1 MTTVV
6 QRRRRSAEDV
16 PPAWEASDGARVGT
30 GDGETPFVGV
40 VVGTL
45 VGIGPTGAPLVE
57 HPYHRGAALTARS
70 IVAVDRAL
78 VGRDVALT
86 FERADPGKPI
96 VMGVVQMPN
105 GQMPSGLPAAAR
117 GESAANS
124 GDAEAA
130 ATREV
135 EVDGERISLTG
146 EREIVLRCGKASIT
160 LTRAGKVLIKG
171 EFVLTQAGG
180 VNRIRGG
187 SVQIN

>member
-6 QRRRRSAEDV
+6 QRRRRSAEEV
-16 PPAWEASDGARVGT
+16 APAWEVSDAARIGSV
-30 GDGETPFVGV
+30 GETHLVGV

-45 VGIGPTGAPLVE
+45 VGIGPGGAPLVE

-70 IVAVDRAL
+70 IVAVDPAL
-78 VGRDVALT
+78 VGREVALM
-86 FERADPGKPI
+86 FERADPGRPL
-96 VMGVVQMPN
+96 VMGVL
-105 GQMPSGLPAAAR
+105 QMPSDRMASRLPAA
-117 GESAANS
+117 
-124 GDAEAA
+124 
-130 ATREV
+130 
-135 EVDGERISLTG
+135 EVDGERVTFTA

>member
-1 MTTVV
+1 MTTAV
-6 QRRRRSAEDV
+6 QRRRRSAGEV
-16 PPAWEASDGARVGT
+16 APAWEVSDAARIGT
-30 GDGETPFVGV
+30 VEETRLAGV

-45 VGIGPTGAPLVE
+45 VGIGPEGAPLVE

-70 IVAVDRAL
+70 IVAVDPAL
-78 VGRDVALT
+78 VGCEVALM
-86 FERADPGKPI
+86 FERADPAKPV
-96 VMGVVQMPN
+96 VMGVL
-105 GQMPSGLPAAAR
+105 QMPSGQIAP
-117 GESAANS
+117 S
-124 GDAEAA
+124 GADAA

-135 EVDGERISLTG
+135 EVDGERVTITAD
-146 EREIVLRCGKASIT
+146 REIVLRCGKASIT

>member
-1 MTTVV
+1 MTTAV
-6 QRRRRSAEDV
+6 QRRRRSAEEV
-16 PPAWEASDGARVGT
+16 APAWEVSDVSRVGT
-30 GDGETPFVGV
+30 AGETNLVGV

-45 VGIGPTGAPLVE
+45 VGIGPGGAPLVE
-57 HPYHRGAALTARS
+57 HPFHRGAALTARS
-70 IVAVDRAL
+70 IVAVDPAL
-78 VGRDVALT
+78 VGRAVALM
-86 FERADPGKPI
+86 FERADPGRPV
-96 VMGVVQMPN
+96 VMGVL
-105 GQMPSGLPAAAR
+105 QMPSGRMPSRLPAAAHAEPPADSDR
-117 GESAANS
+117 
-124 GDAEAA
+124 AEAA

-135 EVDGERISLTG
+135 EVDGERVTVTA